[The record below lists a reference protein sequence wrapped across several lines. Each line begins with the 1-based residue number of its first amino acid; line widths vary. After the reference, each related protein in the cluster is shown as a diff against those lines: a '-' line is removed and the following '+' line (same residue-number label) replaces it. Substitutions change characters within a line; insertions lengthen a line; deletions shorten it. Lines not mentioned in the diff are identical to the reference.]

1 MVIHLEGRCPASG
14 SSIASINL
22 INQSGKGKKRNSY
35 DLKTKLEAVGFS
47 ESNGKRAAARKF
59 GVEVKR
65 IREWC
70 SKKAE
75 LTYKTSTG
83 EGQRR
88 KRLDGGGRK
97 PLSENLEDV
106 ILEWFYQMKEKGDR
120 ISIKAIGTQAE
131 LVWKSFKTPMDCKG
145 NQYLGNIREQETD
158 FKASRGWV
166 SSFLKRHGLSLR

>member
-1 MVIHLEGRCPASG
+1 MVMHLEERYPSG
-14 SSIASINL
+14 SITDINL
-22 INQSGKGKKRNSY
+22 INQSGKGRKRNSY
-35 DLKTKLEAVGFS
+35 DMKTKLEAVGFA

-75 LTYKTSTG
+75 LTYKASTG
-83 EGQRR
+83 DGQKR

-106 ILEWFYQMKEKGDR
+106 ILEWFFEMKDKGDR
-120 ISIKAIGTQAE
+120 ISMKAIGTQAE
-131 LVWKSFKTPMDCKG
+131 LVWKSFQTTMDSES
-145 NQYLGNIREQETD
+145 NQQLGNVNTREIE

>member
-1 MVIHLEGRCPASG
+1 MVIQLDERYPS
-14 SSIASINL
+14 SSITAINL
-22 INQSGKGKKRNSY
+22 IDQSGKGRKKNSY
-35 DLKTKLEAVGFS
+35 DMKTKLEAVEFA

-75 LTYKTSTG
+75 LTHKAHTG
-83 EGQRR
+83 DGQKR

-97 PLSENLEDV
+97 PLSENLEDI
-106 ILEWFYQMKEKGDR
+106 ILEWFNEMKEKGNR

-131 LVWKSFKTPMDCKG
+131 LVWNSLNTTRNLKA
-145 NQYLGNIREQETD
+145 QEIE